1 MASRTGPDAWD
12 PATRALLAERYGAGR
27 NRSGRVAFVVGA
39 LLSALF
45 LGWLAWATWDHARP
59 TLSSEFVGFQVID
72 EHTVE
77 VRFDVRRKDAGA
89 AGACTLRALAED
101 HSLVGEATIP
111 VDPSTQLKA
120 RMTRSIR
127 TERLATSVELVGCQ
141 APDQSHPR

>member
-89 AGACTLRALAED
+89 NGTCLLRALAED
-101 HSLVGEATIP
+101 HSLVGEAVIP
-111 VDPSTQLKA
+111 VEPDERLTA

-127 TERLATSVELVGCQ
+127 TERRATSVELVGCT
-141 APDQSHPR
+141 APGQSRPR